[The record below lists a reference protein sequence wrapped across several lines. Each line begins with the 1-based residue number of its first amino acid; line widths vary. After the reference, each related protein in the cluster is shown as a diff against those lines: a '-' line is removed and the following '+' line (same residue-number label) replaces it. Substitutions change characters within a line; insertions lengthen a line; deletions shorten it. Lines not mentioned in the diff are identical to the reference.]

1 MDSDSALERFLK
13 EGEQVIGAAILE
25 ALSRFFRRF
34 VVLSPAEA
42 DLSAVWA
49 VHTHVAEAAA
59 ATPFIVISSPEPEAG
74 KTRWLET
81 AEFVVRKPLRASSL
95 SAAVLYTKV
104 QEEQP
109 TLLLDE
115 MDAVFGPK
123 AKNENEELRALLNA
137 GNRRGSKAYRC
148 AWEGKQRRT
157 ESFDVFCPRAL
168 AGLGELP
175 ETIETRSIQIRLKR
189 RKEGEPIER
198 LGPREMRRVEP
209 EARVLREQIEAWTA
223 SNIERLRE
231 ADPDFPP
238 GLRDRQEEFS
248 QPLLAIA
255 DLAGGDW
262 PARVRRALVEVLI
275 QARAESRG
283 ERLLRDCRRIFDARE
298 VDRIHSTDLCAALA
312 EIEDAPW
319 PEVNKGKPIT
329 PRGLSRLLEGF
340 KIRPQQLWIDGTNRN
355 GYERFF
361 FEDAWSRY
369 LPPSPSDTRL
379 ETLET
384 LAAEETKGASSRSD
398 GLDSLKRP
406 ARLEKLEVLDTPG
419 GGMREGAGRA
429 DEEDLS
435 FP

>member
-1 MDSDSALERFLK
+1 MDSGDRALERFVA
-13 EGEQVIGAAILE
+13 EGERVIGAAILE
-25 ALSRFFRRF
+25 DLSRFYRRF

-42 DLSAVWA
+42 DISAAWT
-49 VHTHVAEAAA
+49 VHTHVPEAAA
-59 ATPFIVISSPEPEAG
+59 STPFIVITSPEPEAG

-81 AEFVVRKPLRASSL
+81 AEFVVRKPLRAASL

-104 QEEQP
+104 QEESP

-115 MDAVFGPK
+115 MDTVFGPR
-123 AKNENEELRALLNA
+123 AKKENEELRGLLNA

-168 AGLGELP
+168 AGLGDLP

-189 RKEGEPIER
+189 RKDDEHIER
-198 LGPREMRRVEP
+198 LGPREMRRVDP
-209 EARVLREQIEAWTA
+209 EARALREQIQNWAA
-223 SNIERLRE
+223 VNVERLRE

-255 DLAGGDW
+255 DLAGADW
-262 PARVRRALVEVLI
+262 PERVRRALVEVLI
-275 QARAESRG
+275 TARTESRG
-283 ERLLRDCRRIFDARE
+283 ERLLRDCRRVFDSRE
-298 VDRIHSTDLCAALA
+298 VDRIHSADLCAALA

-319 PEVNKGKPIT
+319 PELNRGKPIT

-340 KIRPQQLWIDGTNRN
+340 GIRPRQLWIDGTNRN
-355 GYERFF
+355 GYERFL
-361 FEDAWSRY
+361 FEEAWSRY
-369 LPPSPSDTRL
+369 VPSPKTAL
-379 ETLET
+379 GTLES
-384 LAAEETKGASSRSD
+384 LAAKDVEDSPRCAGGVDTLERTASL
-398 GLDSLKRP
+398 G
-406 ARLEKLEVLDTPG
+406 KLEVLDLPG
-419 GGMREGAGRA
+419 RGVGGAGNGE
-429 DEEDLS
+429 EEDLS

>member
-1 MDSDSALERFLK
+1 MDDSTLDRFLQ
-13 EGEQVIGAAILE
+13 EGEQMVGAAILE
-25 ALSRFFRRF
+25 ALSCFFRRF
-34 VVLSPAEA
+34 VVLSQAEA
-42 DLSAVWA
+42 DISAVWA

-189 RKEGEPIER
+189 RKEGESVER

-209 EARVLREQIEAWTA
+209 EARALGEQIEAWTA

-255 DLAGGDW
+255 DLAHGAW
-262 PARVRRALVEVLI
+262 PERVRRALVEVLI
-275 QARAESRG
+275 QARTESRG
-283 ERLLRDCRRIFDARE
+283 ERLLRDCRRIFDSRE
-298 VDRIHSTDLCAALA
+298 ADRIHSTDLCEALA

-319 PEVNKGKPIT
+319 PEANKGKPIT

-355 GYERFF
+355 GYERFL

-369 LPPSPSDTRL
+369 VPASPCETRL
-379 ETLET
+379 GTLET
-384 LAAEETKGASSRSD
+384 LAGEDIKDSSRRSD
-398 GLDSLKRP
+398 GPETPERTASLG
-406 ARLEKLEVLDTPG
+406 KLEDLDTPSG
-419 GGMREGAGRA
+419 RVRKAAGHA
-429 DEEDLS
+429 DEDLG